1 MGNGNY
7 RTWEPLT
14 APVLELGEVLG
25 LGHMGLE
32 MLAIWSSSDQCICTL
47 ACRDKMAHL

>member
-25 LGHMGLE
+25 LAHGAGNVCHLE
-32 MLAIWSSSDQCICTL
+32 QQ
-47 ACRDKMAHL
+47 